1 MATSSPAVP
10 QLLLVDDDPLL
21 SAEMAG
27 NLERAG
33 YGVTIAPTAAE
44 AREQFRR
51 RQWDLAVI
59 DLVLQEESGIDL
71 LQHVRDVAPE
81 CAVVMLSGRGSIPVA
96 VDAMKRG
103 AADFLTKP
111 VRLAELNVVLQRA
124 LRHAQVERENQHLKQ
139 LLQRERWSARLLGG
153 SRPMQELR
161 RLISR
166 VATSPQ
172 PVLILGESG
181 TGKELVARAIHDASD
196 RADAPFVPINC
207 AALPET
213 LLESELF
220 GFEKG
225 AFTGATAA
233 KPGLFEAA
241 EGGTLFVDE
250 LGELALPLQAKLLR
264 VLEDG
269 SFRRVGSIK
278 ERRAKVRVVAATN
291 RFLAEEVKAGR
302 FRDDLYYRINVLP
315 LALPPLRERLDD
327 LEELISFFLGADW
340 SLADDVLP
348 ALRCYRWPGNVRQ
361 LRNSLERARVLADD
375 HLIELKNFPPEVLAA
390 TEANG
395 AASTSVNDLAGVSSA
410 ADLDG
415 LTRQHVERVYEECQ
429 RNKAHAAKRLGISRR
444 SLYRLLEK
452 YDIPGQAASAE

>member
-1 MATSSPAVP
+1 MDNPSPTVP
-10 QLLLVDDDPLL
+10 RLLLVDDDPLL
-21 SAEMAG
+21 SDEMAR
-27 NLERAG
+27 NLERVG

-139 LLQRERWSARLLGG
+139 LLQRERWSARLLGS

-291 RFLAEEVKAGR
+291 RSLAEEVKAGR

-315 LALPPLRERLDD
+315 LALPPLRERLAD
-327 LEELISFFLGADW
+327 LEELISFFLGPDW
-340 SLADDVLP
+340 TLAEDVLP
-348 ALRCYRWPGNVRQ
+348 AIQKYRWPGNVRQ

-375 HLIELKNFPPEVLAA
+375 HLIELKNFPPEVLAGGDLHETAA
-390 TEANG
+390 TSG
-395 AASTSVNDLAGVSSA
+395 IDRTGDSQI
-410 ADLDG
+410 ADLEG
-415 LTRQHVERVYEECQ
+415 LTRQHVERVFEECQ
-429 RNKAHAAKRLGISRR
+429 RNKARAAKRLGISRR

-452 YDIPGQAASAE
+452 YDIPGQTATTE

>member
-1 MATSSPAVP
+1 METSSPAVP

-21 SAEMAG
+21 SAEMG
-27 NLERAG
+27 QNLERVG
-33 YGVTIAPTAAE
+33 YAVTIAPTAAE

-59 DLVLQEESGIDL
+59 DLVLQEESGIEL

-139 LLQRERWSARLLGG
+139 LLQRERWSARLLGS

-220 GFEKG
+220 GYEKG

-250 LGELALPLQAKLLR
+250 LGELALPMQAKLLR

-291 RFLAEEVKAGR
+291 RSLAEEVKAGR

-315 LALPPLRERLDD
+315 LTLPPLRERLDD
-327 LEELISFFLGADW
+327 LEELISFFLGTDW
-340 SLADDVLP
+340 LLSQDVLP
-348 ALRCYRWPGNVRQ
+348 VLRSYRWPGNVRQ
-361 LRNSLERARVLADD
+361 LRNSLERARVLADG
-375 HLIELKNFPPEVLAA
+375 HLIELKNFPPEVLAG
-390 TEANG
+390 TEAN
-395 AASTSVNDLAGVSSA
+395 ATVSAPANDLTDVSA
-410 ADLDG
+410 ATDLDG
-415 LTRQHVERVYEECQ
+415 LTRHHVERVFEECL

-452 YDIPGQAASAE
+452 YDIPGQATAAE